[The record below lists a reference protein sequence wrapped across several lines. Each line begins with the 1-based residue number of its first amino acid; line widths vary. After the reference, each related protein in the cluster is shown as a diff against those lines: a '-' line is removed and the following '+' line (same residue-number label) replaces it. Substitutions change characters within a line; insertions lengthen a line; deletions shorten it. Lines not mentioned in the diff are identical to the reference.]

1 MAAKKNQK
9 STSKNARPRVD
20 LDLIRQSRVAIA
32 KARAEGGSREDVAKQ
47 FKTSTHGVW
56 LVEMAYGNRDKHPAG
71 TDWARER
78 LGLKAIA

>member
-20 LDLIRQSRVAIA
+20 LDLIRANRAAIAAARKDGASRV
-32 KARAEGGSREDVAKQ
+32 DVAKQ

-56 LVEMAYGNRDKHPAG
+56 LVEMAYGSRDAHPAG
-71 TDWARER
+71 TDWARNR